1 MSRARVCHVRR
12 ARGGRVG
19 KWARSVGASGRAG
32 ARDCVA
38 KEGRQHVGACHVGI
52 LVHAV
57 SSPSHSDSVS
67 VSEYVSP
74 SFPLPR
80 APWACASCSECSI
93 QSAASHR
100 AAART
105 VRPWPD
111 MAPMCAESMP
121 SAVAFYWDCHK
132 VGRNPEFNRVILSTK
147 RSVPN
152 QMLIVLMT
160 RSA

>member
-1 MSRARVCHVRR
+1 MSRARVQKGPACGEPVGGEWEVG
-12 ARGGRVG
+12 AQRGGEQ
-19 KWARSVGASGRAG
+19 ASGRARLRG
-32 ARDCVA
+32 ERRADHA
-38 KEGRQHVGACHVGI
+38 GACHVGI
-52 LVHAV
+52 RVHAV

-132 VGRNPEFNRVILSTK
+132 VGRNPEFHRVILSTK

-152 QMLIVLMT
+152 QM
-160 RSA
+160 RSWY